1 MIVSDQAINPDFS
14 EYEYF
19 QEPQL
24 TRRKATY
31 SELALKSVE
40 SIESVNVAWTEF
52 IQVTDALERI
62 YTHSTRDTDRP
73 YGLCIHGPHL
83 TGKWTAVEYFYR
95 THVSRELVA
104 VRRHEI
110 VMIRA
115 IRSGRAEP
123 LLSALLRHYGYP
135 IKVIGPGSIEARI
148 NVILAA
154 IEQKRTKVICIRNA
168 DNLLV
173 PAGMPR
179 GSASSATDV
188 LTQIMDDR
196 KIGVVLAGSDRLLT
210 LKDADPL
217 FASRI
222 QTFERLGNFEA
233 LQSWLSFVKA
243 FFDSCNRFDFNFFWV
258 DGQAE
263 KLYAVCT
270 GNPGLFKMFIVEC
283 ALCAAE
289 RGSREITLEDVKKA
303 FRAFFGSSTPM
314 VNPYENAR

>member
-19 QEPQL
+19 KEPQL

-40 SIESVNVAWTEF
+40 PIESTNVAWAEF
-52 IQVTDALERI
+52 VQVTEALERI
-62 YTHSTRDTDRP
+62 YTHSSRGSDRP
-73 YGLCIHGPHL
+73 YGLCIHGPNL

-95 THVSRELVA
+95 THVSRELFA
-104 VRRHEI
+104 AKQFDI
-110 VMIRA
+110 VMVRA

-148 NVILAA
+148 NVVLAA
-154 IEQKRTKVICIRNA
+154 IEQKKTKVICIRNA

-173 PAGMPR
+173 PAGMTR
-179 GSASSATDV
+179 GFASSATDV
-188 LTQIMDDR
+188 LTQLMDER
-196 KIGVVLAGSDRLLT
+196 KIGIVLTGSDKLLA
-210 LKDADPL
+210 LKDVDPV

-222 QTFERLGNFEA
+222 QTYERLGNFRA
-233 LQSWLSFVKA
+233 LQSWLAFVKA
-243 FFDSCNRFDFNFFWV
+243 FFDKSNRFDFGFFWEE
-258 DGQAE
+258 GQPE
-263 KLYAVCT
+263 NLHTVCS

-283 ALCAAE
+283 ALCAAD

-303 FRAFFGSSTPM
+303 FRALFGSSTPM